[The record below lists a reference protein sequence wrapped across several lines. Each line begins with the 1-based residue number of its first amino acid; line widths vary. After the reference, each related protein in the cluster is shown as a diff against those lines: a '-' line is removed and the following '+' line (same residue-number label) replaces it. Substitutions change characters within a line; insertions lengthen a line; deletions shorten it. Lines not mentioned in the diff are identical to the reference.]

1 MAVVLEVGLFELML
15 SGDEKSD
22 RAILRNYINATVG
35 FQQLEKA
42 TSIQANILMRMLGR
56 TGILRP
62 KTCLERLRI
71 FKRKKA

>member
-1 MAVVLEVGLFELML
+1 MAVVFEVGLFELML

-22 RAILRNYINATVG
+22 RAILRNYINTTLG

-42 TSIQANILMRMLGR
+42 ASIPANILMRMLGR
-56 TGILRP
+56 MGILRP